1 MGLDLLT
8 DALFLGLTLGV
19 LGKVLLGVTVIS
31 VHSHIV
37 HERKIDMDV
46 LKEMRRERK
55 LGILAVMLIIA
66 GYTMELFYFN
76 YLSFLT

>member
-8 DALFLGLTLGV
+8 DTLFLGLTLGV
-19 LGKVLLGVTVIS
+19 FGKVLLGVTVIN
-31 VHSHIV
+31 VHAHIV

-55 LGILAVMLIIA
+55 LGILAVILILA
-66 GYTMELFYFN
+66 GYVMELSYFS
-76 YLSFLT
+76 YLPFLT